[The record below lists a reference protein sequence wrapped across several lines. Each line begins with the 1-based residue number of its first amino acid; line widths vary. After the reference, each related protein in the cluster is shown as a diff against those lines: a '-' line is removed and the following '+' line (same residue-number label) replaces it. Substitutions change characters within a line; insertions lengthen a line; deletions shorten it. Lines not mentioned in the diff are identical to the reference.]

1 MANDKVTAKEVRC
14 LSLRQAAAYIG
25 VSQSTFRKMVKSGDV
40 PAPIRITEKRLVWDR
55 KQLDE
60 FIDSLSGF

>member
-14 LSLRQAAAYIG
+14 LSLRQAASYIG

-40 PAPIRITEKRLVWDR
+40 PTPIRITEKRLVWDR

>member
-1 MANDKVTAKEVRC
+1 MANDKMTAKEVRC
-14 LSLRQAAAYIG
+14 LSLRQAAAYLG

-40 PAPIRITEKRLVWDR
+40 PTPIRITEKRLVWDK